1 MIPASAVTPK
11 SLEML
16 NQYLFEQ
23 IWRAQGERA
32 MLEQRWML
40 FDRLYRALP
49 EKETKTFPFEGAAN
63 LSIPVIATDV
73 DTIYSRIMGIL
84 FAPENL
90 WSCRPLNDLWV
101 DYAPR
106 LQEFLEYAQKHEIG
120 AYDAVADFTLELC
133 KLGTGILK
141 QRYKR
146 EMKQVYQFRETDNGS
161 IEQVL
166 QMLMKDNPVL
176 EHVSLYDF
184 YVPATAKSVEDAAW
198 ASERIKLSR
207 NQLEARIAAGVYV
220 VPPGGLT
227 SWYQARGSQMEQQRQ
242 RLDLYSPGLPEECE
256 LFETWLD
263 WDLGIDSTDPLEYT
277 NAPVRNTGTYDP
289 SAAMRRQAIVATI
302 HMQSQTMVRVD
313 YNPFFNQEKP
323 YSAARYLRQD
333 KRFYGIGLAEMLYMF
348 QEEITTMH
356 NQRLDNATLLNSV
369 MLKAKKGIGIKQE
382 EPIFPSRI
390 WLLPNPETDLL
401 PLVMGQKADSTLENE
416 VQSLDLGRKRTG
428 VNDYIS
434 GNPTT
439 ATGYAPA
446 ATSISLLKES
456 AKRFDQV
463 MREIRSCLSESG
475 TRILELYQQFNQHG
489 KEYRVMGEREG
500 AILHQILQFP
510 MQLIRNGIAID
521 VTATSASAN
530 KDVEIRTNTIIMQMI
545 TQYYQQVMQAMS
557 YVVNPQV
564 PEPLRNLA
572 FEMANSGG
580 ILMKRILDSY
590 GLQDA
595 DKLVPQLEQ
604 ILSGGQQTLNTIG
617 NTFAGG
623 TPGIA
628 GLLPASSG
636 GAPLQGNPGA
646 QGPGSQP
653 YFAGTGVG
661 GGPTPAGGGAYGR

>member
-1 MIPASAVTPK
+1 
-11 SLEML
+11 
-16 NQYLFEQ
+16 
-23 IWRAQGERA
+23 
-32 MLEQRWML
+32 ML

-49 EKETKTFPFEGAAN
+49 ETAVKKFPFDGAAN

-101 DYAPR
+101 DYAPK
-106 LQEFLEYAQKHEIG
+106 LEEFLEFAQKHEVG
-120 AYDAVADFTLELC
+120 AYEAVADWTLELC
-133 KLGTGILK
+133 KLGTGVLK

-146 EMKQVYQFRETDNGS
+146 EMKQIYQFRETDQGFV
-161 IEQVL
+161 EQVL
-166 QMLMKDNPVL
+166 QMMMKDNPVL

-184 YVPATAKSVEDAAW
+184 YVPATAKDVQSAPWAA
-198 ASERIKLSR
+198 ERIKLSR
-207 NQLEARIAAGVYV
+207 NQLESRVAAGVYV
-220 VPPGGLT
+220 LPKEGLS

-242 RLDLYSPGLPEECE
+242 RLDLYSPGIPEECE
-256 LFETWLD
+256 IFEGWLD
-263 WDLGIDSTDPLEYT
+263 WDLGIDSNDPLEYT
-277 NAPVRNTGTYDP
+277 NNPVRNTGSYDP
-289 SAAMRRQAIVATI
+289 SAAMRRQAIVASL
-302 HMQSQTMVRVD
+302 HMDSQNLVRVD

-323 YSAARYLRQD
+323 YSFARYLRQD
-333 KRFYGIGLAEMLYMF
+333 KRFYGIGLAEMLFMF

-416 VQSLDLGRKRTG
+416 IQSLDLGRKRTG

-463 MREIRSCLSESG
+463 MREIRGCLAESG
-475 TRILELYQQFNQHG
+475 TRIVELYQQYNQHG
-489 KEYRVMGEREG
+489 KEFRVMGEKEG
-500 AILHQILQFP
+500 SIVHQILQFP
-510 MQLIRNGIAID
+510 LQLIRQGIAID
-521 VTATSASAN
+521 VTATSATTN
-530 KDVEIRTNTIIMQMI
+530 KDVEIRTNTLIMQMV
-545 TQYYQQVMQAMS
+545 TQYYQQVLQAMS

-564 PEPLRNLA
+564 PEPLRRLA
-572 FEMANSGG
+572 YDMADAGG
-580 ILMKRILDSY
+580 TLMKRILDGY

-595 DKLVPQLEQ
+595 DKLIPDLEQ
-604 ILSGGQQTLNTIG
+604 ALNGGQQTLDSIG
-617 NTFAGG
+617 SAFGG
-623 TPGIA
+623 AAYGAA
-628 GLLPASSG
+628 GLNAASGMAALPA
-636 GAPLQGNPGA
+636 GANGA
-646 QGPGSQP
+646 QGAPAG
-653 YFAGTGVG
+653 YFSGNGVG
-661 GGPTPAGGGAYGR
+661 GGPAPAGGGAYVR